1 MLGERRQRHRPV
13 DEAELG
19 GDAAVELLAGHNII
33 ERLAVVDQGRQRLR
47 HDAAGNDAPV
57 DLGQAEHRLFRG
69 HRKVAANHRRKGAA
83 EAPAVDHGD
92 RRLAVEHQLAPLPIA
107 RLAVGPMALEIA
119 LLVGGAEEIAQI
131 HAGGKR
137 LTFAGQDQD
146 AAAIVKLERVQHLVH
161 LGRKRHAHRVALL
174 RAVQL
179 HPGDAVLEF
188 DLDVVA
194 PRDRSLRRICLIRH
208 RPCLQRP
215 ARASHRRLPYIR
227 YPFIMAAVGQSTD
240 AVRVSAAMETTG
252 AGTLHLVHLLTH
264 ASRSRLDAALA
275 HLELSSFQ
283 YTALSALACN
293 ENLSSSR
300 LSRRFQVTPQAMGEL
315 ILLLERRGLIERRAD
330 LANKKALLLSLTKSG
345 RALWAKADAIARE
358 FEQALFGE
366 LSRGEI
372 SSLRSIMINALATLR
387 GGDEPP
393 KPRLAPAD
401 ERRRLVKA

>member
-1 MLGERRQRHRPV
+1 
-13 DEAELG
+13 
-19 GDAAVELLAGHNII
+19 
-33 ERLAVVDQGRQRLR
+33 
-47 HDAAGNDAPV
+47 
-57 DLGQAEHRLFRG
+57 
-69 HRKVAANHRRKGAA
+69 
-83 EAPAVDHGD
+83 
-92 RRLAVEHQLAPLPIA
+92 
-107 RLAVGPMALEIA
+107 
-119 LLVGGAEEIAQI
+119 
-131 HAGGKR
+131 
-137 LTFAGQDQD
+137 
-146 AAAIVKLERVQHLVH
+146 
-161 LGRKRHAHRVALL
+161 
-174 RAVQL
+174 
-179 HPGDAVLEF
+179 
-188 DLDVVA
+188 
-194 PRDRSLRRICLIRH
+194 
-208 RPCLQRP
+208 
-215 ARASHRRLPYIR
+215 
-227 YPFIMAAVGQSTD
+227 MAAVGQSTD

-252 AGTLHLVHLLTH
+252 AGTLYLVHLLTH
-264 ASRSRLDAALA
+264 ASRGRLDAALA